1 MNHRFVAIVSAL
13 VLCTPLIACKRTETP
28 ATAAVDLTKTASV
41 PAAASTPANAPQPME
56 ASKKPPIDFE
66 QLAQR
71 LVANAGVKEGEI
83 VLVAGQMQDA
93 ELLEDIAVN
102 VRKAGAFPLVEY
114 GSDRLSK
121 RLFFDV
127 PDKYD
132 AQTDAAGMKLAGMV
146 NAIITVSDSMAE
158 DLFEGAD
165 PNRLAARG
173 KANEAVG
180 KEFIK
185 RNVRTVELGN
195 GFYPTAWRATRYQM
209 SQDDLSKMFWEG
221 VNIDFADLQTRG
233 EQVKTTLAAGNDLH
247 ISNPNGTDFKVRVQA
262 RPVLVSDGVIS
273 AQDMKKGGAAVAV
286 YLPAG
291 EVYTTPVPGS
301 AEGKIVHTKDFYRGK
316 QIDNLTLTFAGGKL
330 TSMTGSGPGYAEYKA
345 DYDAVPDARKNLFGF
360 VDLGINPSVKLP
372 ASSQVGSWVPA
383 GTITVGAGNNT
394 WAGGDNS
401 VSYGMTVYLPGSTVT
416 LDGKAIIENGELKI

>member
-1 MNHRFVAIVSAL
+1 MNRRFIAIVSLL
-13 VLCTPLIACKRTETP
+13 VLCVSLVSCKRAEPP
-28 ATAAVDLTKTASV
+28 ATAAADLAKAASV
-41 PAAASTPANAPQPME
+41 PAATPASVEPQATE
-56 ASKKPPIDFE
+56 ADKKPPVDFE

-127 PDKYD
+127 PEKYD
-132 AQTDAAGMKLAGMV
+132 AQTDAAGMKLAGVV
-146 NAIITVSDSMAE
+146 NAIITVSDSMTE
-158 DLFEGAD
+158 DLFDGAD
-165 PNRLAARG
+165 PDRLATRG

-195 GFYPTAWRATRYQM
+195 GFYPTAWRAARYQM
-209 SQDDLSKMFWEG
+209 PQGDLSKMFWEG
-221 VNIDFADLQTRG
+221 VNVDFADLQTRG
-233 EQVKTTLAAGNDLH
+233 EQVRTALAAGNELH

-273 AQDMKKGGAAVAV
+273 AEDMKKGGASVAV

-291 EVYTTPVPGS
+291 EVYTTPVPGT
-301 AEGKIVHTKDFYRGK
+301 AEGKIIHTKDFYRGK
-316 QIDNLTLTFAGGKL
+316 QIDNLTLIFVAGKL
-330 TSMTGSGPGYAEYKA
+330 ASMSGSGPGYAEYKA
-345 DYDAVPDARKNLFGF
+345 DYDAVPDARKDLFGF
-360 VDLGINPSVKLP
+360 VDLGINPNVKLP

-383 GTITVGAGNNT
+383 GTITVGTGNNT

-401 VSYGMTVYLPGSTVT
+401 VSYGMTVYLPGSTVM